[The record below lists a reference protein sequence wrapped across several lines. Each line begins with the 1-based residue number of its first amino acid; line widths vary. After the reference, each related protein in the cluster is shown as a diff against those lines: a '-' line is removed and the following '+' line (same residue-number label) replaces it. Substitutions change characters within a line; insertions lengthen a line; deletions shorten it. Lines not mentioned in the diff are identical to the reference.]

1 MLENYQNL
9 LALGPPLHRSDMISH
24 LARGEEPW
32 EEHRKIPRELRSEWK
47 AEPEIMED
55 IYNTGLSQA
64 LILRQLKKSNQMAA
78 SPGSVLPLL
87 L

>member
-1 MLENYQNL
+1 MFLFNCLVYLHLQAATQSEFQLMLRY
-9 LALGPPLHRSDMISH
+9 RK
-24 LARGEEPW
+24 PW
-32 EEHRKIPRELRSEWK
+32 LQSLTEWK

-64 LILRQLKKSNQMAA
+64 LILRQLKKSSQMAA